1 MGLLS
6 AYFGAVLVLIGLG
19 LHVATVLFLLG
30 LVGAVFFLTPQMVL
44 TLGDIAWNS
53 QNDFILTA
61 VPLFVLMG
69 ELLLRSGLADRM
81 YTALAAWLT
90 WLPGGLLHSNIV
102 ACALFAAT
110 SGSSVATAATIS
122 TVALPNFKGRGYD
135 ERLVLGSLAA
145 GGTLGI
151 LIPPSINMII
161 YGAMTN
167 TSVGKLF
174 IAGVIPGL
182 ILAGM
187 FMLLI
192 VVISLLRGRGGP
204 KETKLSLKQK
214 LQLLPGLFPPMF
226 VFVIV
231 MGGIYF
237 GYATPTEA
245 AAVGVVGTLILGLVA
260 GQMNVRILHA
270 AFKSTICITAMVT
283 LIIVAAFYLN
293 FIISVLG
300 LPQAVTTW
308 VRELGISPVETIF
321 LIILI
326 YLVLGCFLE
335 TLSMMITTVP
345 IVVPLVVS
353 LGFDPIWFGILLVV
367 LIELALLTPPV
378 GVNLYVV
385 QGIRDPGKSIGDVI
399 LGVLPFILVMLVL
412 VVVLVYL
419 PGLATWLPEQI
430 FVPAS

>member
-30 LVGAVFFLTPQMVL
+30 FVGAVFFLTPQMVL

-182 ILAGM
+182 ILTGM

>member
-135 ERLVLGSLAA
+135 ERLILGSLAA

-182 ILAGM
+182 ILTGM

-308 VRELGISPVETIF
+308 VRELGISPIETIF

>member
-30 LVGAVFFLTPQMVL
+30 FVGAVFFLTPQMVL

-135 ERLVLGSLAA
+135 ERLILGSLAA

-182 ILAGM
+182 ILTGM

-308 VRELGISPVETIF
+308 VRELGISPIETIF

>member
-135 ERLVLGSLAA
+135 ERLILGSLAA

-182 ILAGM
+182 ILTGM

-214 LQLLPGLFPPMF
+214 LQLLPGLFPPMV

-245 AAVGVVGTLILGLVA
+245 AAVGVVGTLVLGLVA